1 MKLTQHIK
9 NYKNVLNKTQQK
21 QFDKILDVFNPLRPH
36 TIHKVTTWIKNN
48 KTKSENTRAN
58 YYRFRDF
65 LYESCFDVLGYQKTI
80 DNFTIGDTVFLDD
93 CKNQKT
99 ISEFII
105 TPKETFV
112 IFDDYR
118 PPIDSPTLI
127 QQIRK
132 NKRPT
137 DQPLFEKKEKAYVEN
152 LTINHVTSC
161 LSSFL
166 HEYTDGSYDF
176 DPIYQRNLIW
186 TKEQK
191 QAFLES
197 LVTGQAKIEP
207 TFIKHPFK
215 TGQPDYE
222 VLDGKQRLN
231 AIIDYVHGE
240 FPIYGL
246 YYDQLS
252 DNNIQILY
260 DVPMVFKHIV
270 YYGPNGQAEMPL
282 DIKLELF
289 LQENDYG
296 THVSKEHLANIKE
309 TLQKQTKD

>member
-1 MKLTQHIK
+1 MELTTHIE
-9 NYKNVLNKTQQK
+9 NYKNTLNKTQQK
-21 QFDKILDVFNPLRPH
+21 QFNKILEVFNPLRPH
-36 TIHKVTTWIKNN
+36 TIYKVTKWIETN

-58 YYRFRDF
+58 YHRFRDF

-93 CKNQKT
+93 CKDQKT
-99 ISEFII
+99 ISEFIK
-105 TPKETFV
+105 TPKETLV
-112 IFDDYR
+112 IFTDHR

-132 NKRPT
+132 DKRPT
-137 DQPLFEKKEKAYVEN
+137 NQPLFKKKEKAYVEN

-161 LSSFL
+161 LGNFL
-166 HEYTDGSYDF
+166 HDYTDGSYDF
-176 DPIYQRNLIW
+176 GPVYQRDLIW

-191 QAFLES
+191 QAFLEA
-197 LVTGQAKIEP
+197 LVSGQAKIEP
-207 TFIKHPFK
+207 TFIKRPFK
-215 TGQPDYE
+215 EGQPDFE

-231 AIIDYVHGE
+231 AILDYVHGD

-246 YYDQLS
+246 YYNQLS
-252 DNNIQILY
+252 DMNIQILY

-270 YYGPNGQAEMPL
+270 YYGPNGRAEMPL

-296 THVSKEHLANIKE
+296 THVSKEHLATIKK
-309 TLQKQTKD
+309 TLMKQTKD

>member
-1 MKLTQHIK
+1 MELTQHIE
-9 NYKNVLNKTQQK
+9 NYKNTLNKTQQK

-36 TIHKVTTWIKNN
+36 TIHKVTKWIETN

-65 LYESCFDVLGYQKTI
+65 LYESCFDILGYQKTI
-80 DNFTIGDTVFLDD
+80 DHFTIGDTVFLDD

-99 ISEFII
+99 ISEFIT
-105 TPKETFV
+105 TPKETLV
-112 IFDDYR
+112 IFDDHN
-118 PPIDSPTLI
+118 PPIDSPALI

-132 NKRPT
+132 DKRPSG
-137 DQPLFEKKEKAYVEN
+137 QPIFKKKEKGYLKD
-152 LTINHVTSC
+152 LTINHIT
-161 LSSFL
+161 SFL
-166 HEYTDGSYDF
+166 GSFLNEYTDGSYDF
-176 DPIYQRNLIW
+176 DPVYQRDLIW

-191 QAFLES
+191 QAFLEA
-197 LVTGQAKIEP
+197 LVSGQAKIEP
-207 TFIKHPFK
+207 AFIKRPFK
-215 TGQPDYE
+215 IGQPDYE
-222 VLDGKQRLN
+222 VLDDKQRLN
-231 AIIDYVHGE
+231 AILDYVHGD

-246 YYDQLS
+246 YYNQLS
-252 DNNIQILY
+252 DMNIQILY

-309 TLQKQTKD
+309 TLMKQTKD